1 MSTSE
6 ADRVEKGIPVTDDGP
21 APPQAR
27 GKSSCTNGGGNGSR
41 RGNGSSNVKSRLSAV
56 SKMYDIDGDGTLDE
70 AEQAMRDM
78 DKTGRG
84 YLTNEKIHD
93 LMTEHL
99 DTQRELFKVKKIVIG

>member
-6 ADRVEKGIPVTDDGP
+6 ADRVEKGIPVANDGP
-21 APPQAR
+21 APPKVR
-27 GKSSCTNGGGNGSR
+27 GKSYCTNGSDSSS
-41 RGNGSSNVKSRLSAV
+41 RGNGSSNVKSRLSTV
-56 SKMYDIDGDGTLDE
+56 SRMYDIDGDGKLDE

>member
-1 MSTSE
+1 MTTSE

-27 GKSSCTNGGGNGSR
+27 GKSSCTNGSDNGSR
-41 RGNGSSNVKSRLSAV
+41 CGNGSSNVKSRLSAV
-56 SKMYDIDGDGTLDE
+56 SKMYDIDGDGTL
-70 AEQAMRDM
+70 MRDM

-84 YLTNEKIHD
+84 CLTNDKIHD

-99 DTQRELFKVKKIVIG
+99 HTQRELFKVKKIIIG